1 MTKAH
6 ALKNYFKEVYNY
18 DLEGMSTVEVL
29 RAFLKEKYDFDATG
43 NSVVSLVQE
52 MIANELFDGG
62 ETGDYSN
69 ATVTI
74 TNNSSEVVEF
84 NCPHTNSL
92 DDVEYADSETDQLTA
107 SGEGQYNVI
116 LYKGTA
122 YFGTQI
128 PTNVSVVTT
137 GDIEELAPGLG
148 AYAIHGD
155 ATIVYQNQNQDQ
167 NQDQGI

>member
-6 ALKNYFKEVYNY
+6 ALKNYFKEAY
-18 DLEGMSTVEVL
+18 DYDIEGMSTVEVL

-74 TNNSSEVVEF
+74 TNNSSKVVEF
-84 NCPHTNSL
+84 NCPHTNSSG
-92 DDVEYADSETDQLTA
+92 DIEYADSEKDQLMA
-107 SGEGQYNVI
+107 SGEVIEERQYNVI

-128 PTNVSVVTT
+128 PTDVSVITT
-137 GDIEELAPGLG
+137 GDIEELGQGLG
-148 AYAIHGD
+148 IYAIHGD
-155 ATIVYQNQNQDQ
+155 ATIVYQNQ
-167 NQDQGI
+167 GI

>member
-29 RAFLKEKYDFDATG
+29 RAFLKERYDFDATG
-43 NSVVSLVQE
+43 NSVVSIIQE
-52 MIANELFDGG
+52 ITDNELYA
-62 ETGDYSN
+62 GDYSN

-74 TNNSSEVVEF
+74 TNNSSKDVEF

-92 DDVEYADSETDQLTA
+92 GDIEYADAETDQLMA
-107 SGEGQYNVI
+107 SGEVTEERQYNVI

-128 PTNVSVVTT
+128 PTNVSVTTT
-137 GDIEELAPGLG
+137 GDIEELSPGLG

-155 ATIVYQNQNQDQ
+155 ATIVYA
-167 NQDQGI
+167 DQGV